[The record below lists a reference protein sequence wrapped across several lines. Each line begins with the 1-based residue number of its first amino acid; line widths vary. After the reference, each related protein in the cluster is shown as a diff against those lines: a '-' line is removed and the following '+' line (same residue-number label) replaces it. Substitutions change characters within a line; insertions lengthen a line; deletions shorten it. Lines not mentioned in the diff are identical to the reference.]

1 MKTYTTGAIRYWMA
15 QLSVFHQKFPGI
27 PPTPSTPCQVP
38 IKNLREI
45 LYLTL
50 LLLTSWYKTKYWD
63 RVVLNHTLVLTRG
76 FFSHAAEC
84 FGVRCRPTDLWLKA
98 EVTGGKAARKKAFRV
113 GHYKDFTEQE
123 TAHKKSLGTQG
134 NWTTVL
140 EKIYWRSVFL
150 MEPRQNRELKLCKRQ
165 ILSNSWL
172 RCQKQRSLSW
182 TQKCTKGLGST
193 RNQS

>member
-1 MKTYTTGAIRYWMA
+1 MYFTKNSWEYPPPPFNPLPGTYQVSKRNTLSYIAFANILIENQILRQSCIEPYTGT
-15 QLSVFHQKFPGI
+15 HQRIFLACGGM
-27 PPTPSTPCQVP
+27 
-38 IKNLREI
+38 L
-45 LYLTL
+45 
-50 LLLTSWYKTKYWD
+50 
-63 RVVLNHTLVLTRG
+63 
-76 FFSHAAEC
+76 
-84 FGVRCRPTDLWLKA
+84 RCRLQATDLWLKA

-113 GHYKDFTEQE
+113 GHYNDFTEQE

-150 MEPRQNRELKLCKRQ
+150 MEPRQNRELKLWKRQ